1 MRRSRDGASPPD
13 RARRRDRPLKKEYE
27 AAVGRAGKVFNIV
40 KAMSL
45 RPAVLERS
53 MALYREIMFGPCGLS
68 RQEREL
74 LAVVVS
80 RANDCHY

>member
-1 MRRSRDGASPPD
+1 VAHLRLIEVDEATG
-13 RARRRDRPLKKEYE
+13 PLKEEYD

-45 RPAVLERS
+45 RPSVLKRS
-53 MALYREIMFGPCGLS
+53 MELYKGVMFGSSGLS

-74 LAVVVS
+74 LATVVS
-80 RANDCHY
+80 HENGCHY

>member
-1 MRRSRDGASPPD
+1 MAHLRLIDVDEATGL
-13 RARRRDRPLKKEYE
+13 LKEEYD

-40 KAMSL
+40 KSMSL
-45 RPAVLERS
+45 RPGVLKRS
-53 MALYREIMFGPCGLS
+53 MELYKGIMFGPSGLS

-80 RANDCHY
+80 RENDCHY

>member
-1 MRRSRDGASPPD
+1 VPHLRLIDVDEATGE
-13 RARRRDRPLKKEYE
+13 LKAEYD
-27 AAVGRAGKVFNIV
+27 AAVRRAGKVFNIV

-45 RPAVLERS
+45 RPGVLRRS
-53 MALYREIMFGPCGLS
+53 MDFYREVMFGVSGLS

-80 RANDCHY
+80 RENDCHY